1 MSDVNDN
8 KKFWKK
14 LKPLLGNKVNK
25 NNAITLVEGNKLIT
39 DNTKLAQMFNEFF
52 VNSVENLAIT
62 FNFSSNLNPI
72 NINDIL
78 FPYEIHASV
87 IAIKPNMLVPN
98 PVFTFK
104 NANKIGAIL
113 KNLVT

>member
-1 MSDVNDN
+1 MI
-8 KKFWKK
+8 KTRG
-14 LKPLLGNKVNK
+14 LQ
-25 NNAITLVEGNKLIT
+25 ITL
-39 DNTKLAQMFNEFF
+39 KLAQTFNEFF
-52 VNSVENLAIT
+52 VNSVENFAIT
-62 FNFSSNLNPI
+62 VNVSSNLNPI

-87 IAIKPNMLVPN
+87 IAIKPNMLVSN

-113 KNLVT
+113 KNLVTYKAPKSNDIPIRL